1 MSRLPGGVGAE
12 RSRHPPR
19 GQGAGL
25 ARAWR
30 ARPATRWPRRAPCG
44 HRRRRRRSEPPN
56 RAENTVRRT
65 IFVAAALAAVLTAGG
80 AAAQDY
86 PNRPIRLVVAFA
98 AGGTTDFVARQLAEK
113 AKASL
118 GQNIV
123 VENKPGANGAIG
135 SEYVAKSEPDGY
147 TLFFS
152 TAGALAINP
161 SMRSD
166 LPYDPIKDFTPIVPV
181 ARNTVLFAVNPTL
194 GVATAQEMIARAKEK
209 PGTITVAITG
219 VGAISH
225 LAIEMLQVAAG
236 IKLQYVPYRG
246 AGQAV
251 ADFIGGQLNAMSAEV
266 PVLMPQIKAGKA
278 AILAV
283 SAQNRS
289 DVLPEVPTF
298 AELGYPDVIADN
310 WSGVLAPPKTP
321 AAIVARLNQA
331 FNAEVRR
338 RFAEN
343 GVSTIGGT
351 PEDLTELIKSE
362 TARWRKVV
370 KETGVKSE

>member
-1 MSRLPGGVGAE
+1 VL
-12 RSRHPPR
+12 
-19 GQGAGL
+19 
-25 ARAWR
+25 
-30 ARPATRWPRRAPCG
+30 
-44 HRRRRRRSEPPN
+44 
-56 RAENTVRRT
+56 
-65 IFVAAALAAVLTAGG
+65 AAALAAGG

-98 AGGTTDFVARQLAEK
+98 AGGTTDFVARQLAER

-118 GQNIV
+118 GQSIV

-135 SEYVAKSEPDGY
+135 AEYVAKSEPDGY

-161 SMRSD
+161 TMRSD

-225 LAIEMLQVAAG
+225 LAIEMLQIAAG

-278 AILAV
+278 TILAV

-331 FNAEVRR
+331 FNAVVRDPEVRR

>member
-1 MSRLPGGVGAE
+1 L
-12 RSRHPPR
+12 
-19 GQGAGL
+19 
-25 ARAWR
+25 
-30 ARPATRWPRRAPCG
+30 
-44 HRRRRRRSEPPN
+44 
-56 RAENTVRRT
+56 
-65 IFVAAALAAVLTAGG
+65 VAAALAAVLAAGG

-135 SEYVAKSEPDGY
+135 AEFVAKSEPDGY

-166 LPYDPIKDFTPIVPV
+166 LPYDPIKDFTPLVPI

-278 AILAV
+278 KILAV

-321 AAIVARLNQA
+321 PAIVARLNQA
-331 FNAEVRR
+331 FNAVVRDPEVRR
-338 RFAEN
+338 RFADN

-370 KETGVKSE
+370 KETGVKAE

>member
-1 MSRLPGGVGAE
+1 V
-12 RSRHPPR
+12 
-19 GQGAGL
+19 
-25 ARAWR
+25 
-30 ARPATRWPRRAPCG
+30 
-44 HRRRRRRSEPPN
+44 RRSS
-56 RAENTVRRT
+56 
-65 IFVAAALAAVLTAGG
+65 FVAAALAAVLAAGG

-98 AGGTTDFVARQLAEK
+98 AGGTTDFVARQLAER

-118 GQNIV
+118 GQSIV

-135 SEYVAKSEPDGY
+135 AEYVAKSEPDGY

-161 SMRSD
+161 TMRSD

-225 LAIEMLQVAAG
+225 LAIEMLQIAAG

-278 AILAV
+278 TILAV

-331 FNAEVRR
+331 FNAVVRDPEVRR

>member
-1 MSRLPGGVGAE
+1 M
-12 RSRHPPR
+12 
-19 GQGAGL
+19 
-25 ARAWR
+25 
-30 ARPATRWPRRAPCG
+30 
-44 HRRRRRRSEPPN
+44 RRSS
-56 RAENTVRRT
+56 
-65 IFVAAALAAVLTAGG
+65 FVAAALAAVLAAGG

-98 AGGTTDFVARQLAEK
+98 AGGTTDFVARQLAER

-118 GQNIV
+118 GQSIV

-135 SEYVAKSEPDGY
+135 AEYVAKSEPDGY

-161 SMRSD
+161 TMRSD

-225 LAIEMLQVAAG
+225 LAIEMLQIAAG

-278 AILAV
+278 TILAV

-321 AAIVARLNQA
+321 PAIVARLNQA
-331 FNAEVRR
+331 FNAVVRDPEVRR

-370 KETGVKSE
+370 KETGVKGE

>member
-1 MSRLPGGVGAE
+1 M
-12 RSRHPPR
+12 
-19 GQGAGL
+19 
-25 ARAWR
+25 
-30 ARPATRWPRRAPCG
+30 
-44 HRRRRRRSEPPN
+44 RRSSLV
-56 RAENTVRRT
+56 T
-65 IFVAAALAAVLTAGG
+65 AALAAILAAGG

-135 SEYVAKSEPDGY
+135 AEYVAKSEPDGY

-161 SMRSD
+161 SMRAD
-166 LPYDPIKDFTPIVPV
+166 LPYDPLKDFTPIVPV

-194 GVATAQEMIARAKEK
+194 GVTTAQEMIARAKEK

-278 AILAV
+278 KILAV

-331 FNAEVRR
+331 FNAVVRDPEVRR
-338 RFAEN
+338 RFADN

-370 KETGVKSE
+370 KETGVKAE

>member
-1 MSRLPGGVGAE
+1 V
-12 RSRHPPR
+12 
-19 GQGAGL
+19 
-25 ARAWR
+25 
-30 ARPATRWPRRAPCG
+30 
-44 HRRRRRRSEPPN
+44 
-56 RAENTVRRT
+56 
-65 IFVAAALAAVLTAGG
+65 LAAVLTAGG

-86 PNRPIRLVVAFA
+86 PTRPIRLIVAFA
-98 AGGTTDFVARQLAEK
+98 AGGTTDFVARQLAER

-135 SEYVAKSEPDGY
+135 AEFVAKSEPDGY

-225 LAIEMLQVAAG
+225 LAIEMLQIAAG

-278 AILAV
+278 TILAV

-321 AAIVARLNQA
+321 PAIVARLNQA
-331 FNAEVRR
+331 FNAVVRDPEVRR

-370 KETGVKSE
+370 KETGVKGGE

>member
-1 MSRLPGGVGAE
+1 V
-12 RSRHPPR
+12 
-19 GQGAGL
+19 
-25 ARAWR
+25 
-30 ARPATRWPRRAPCG
+30 
-44 HRRRRRRSEPPN
+44 RRSS
-56 RAENTVRRT
+56 
-65 IFVAAALAAVLTAGG
+65 IIAAALAAVLAAGS

-98 AGGTTDFVARQLAEK
+98 AGGTTDFVARQLAER

-135 SEYVAKSEPDGY
+135 AEFVAKSEPDGY

-166 LPYDPIKDFTPIVPV
+166 LPYDPIKDFTPIVPI

-225 LAIEMLQVAAG
+225 LAIEMLQIAAG
-236 IKLQYVPYRG
+236 IKMQYVPYRG

-278 AILAV
+278 KILAV

-331 FNAEVRR
+331 FNAVVRDPEVRR

-362 TARWRKVV
+362 TTRWRKVV
-370 KETGVKSE
+370 KETGVKGE

>member
-1 MSRLPGGVGAE
+1 M
-12 RSRHPPR
+12 
-19 GQGAGL
+19 
-25 ARAWR
+25 
-30 ARPATRWPRRAPCG
+30 
-44 HRRRRRRSEPPN
+44 RRSSF
-56 RAENTVRRT
+56 
-65 IFVAAALAAVLTAGG
+65 IAAALAAVLAAGG

-98 AGGTTDFVARQLAEK
+98 AGGTTDFVARQLAER

-118 GQNIV
+118 GQSIV

-135 SEYVAKSEPDGY
+135 AEYVAKSEPDGY

-225 LAIEMLQVAAG
+225 LAIEMLQIAAG

-278 AILAV
+278 TILAV

-298 AELGYPDVIADN
+298 AELGYPDVVADN

-331 FNAEVRR
+331 FNAVVRDPEVRR

>member
-1 MSRLPGGVGAE
+1 
-12 RSRHPPR
+12 
-19 GQGAGL
+19 
-25 ARAWR
+25 
-30 ARPATRWPRRAPCG
+30 
-44 HRRRRRRSEPPN
+44 
-56 RAENTVRRT
+56 VRRHLRRDLSV
-65 IFVAAALAAVLTAGG
+65 VAVLAAVLAAGG
-80 AAAQDY
+80 AGAQDY

-98 AGGTTDFVARQLAEK
+98 AGGTTDFVARQIAEK
-113 AKASL
+113 AKTPL
-118 GQNIV
+118 GQSIV

-135 SEYVAKSEPDGY
+135 ADYVSKADPDGY

-161 SMRSD
+161 SMRND
-166 LPYDPIKDFTPIVPV
+166 LPYDPISGFTPIVPV

-225 LAIEMLQVAAG
+225 LAIEMLQTAAG

-278 AILAV
+278 KVLAV
-283 SAQNRS
+283 SAQSRS
-289 DVLPEVPTF
+289 DVLPDVPTF
-298 AELGYPDVIADN
+298 AELGYPDVVADN
-310 WSGVLAPPKTP
+310 WSGVLAPPNTP
-321 AAIVARLNQA
+321 PAIVAKLNQA
-331 FNAEVRR
+331 FNAVVKDPGVRR
-338 RFAEN
+338 KLAEN

-351 PEDLTELIKSE
+351 PEDLTALIKSE
-362 TARWRKVV
+362 TARWQKVV
-370 KETGVKSE
+370 KETGIRAEQ

>member
-1 MSRLPGGVGAE
+1 V
-12 RSRHPPR
+12 
-19 GQGAGL
+19 
-25 ARAWR
+25 
-30 ARPATRWPRRAPCG
+30 
-44 HRRRRRRSEPPN
+44 RRSS
-56 RAENTVRRT
+56 
-65 IFVAAALAAVLTAGG
+65 IVAAAVAAVLAAGG

-86 PNRPIRLVVAFA
+86 PSRPIRLVVAFA
-98 AGGTTDFVARQLAEK
+98 AGGTTDFVARQIAEK

-118 GQNIV
+118 GQSIV

-135 SEYVAKSEPDGY
+135 ADFVAKSEPDGY

-194 GVATAQEMIARAKEK
+194 GVATAQEMIARAKDK

-225 LAIEMLQVAAG
+225 LAIEMLQLAAG

-278 AILAV
+278 KILAV
-283 SAQNRS
+283 SAQSRS
-289 DVLPEVPTF
+289 DVLPDVPTF
-298 AELGYPDVIADN
+298 AELGYPDVVADN
-310 WSGVLAPPKTP
+310 WSGVLAPPNTP
-321 AAIVARLNQA
+321 RAIVARLNQA
-331 FNAEVRR
+331 FNAVVRDPEVRR

-351 PEDLTELIKSE
+351 PEDLTELIRSE

-370 KETGVKSE
+370 KDTGVKAE

>member
-1 MSRLPGGVGAE
+1 V
-12 RSRHPPR
+12 
-19 GQGAGL
+19 
-25 ARAWR
+25 
-30 ARPATRWPRRAPCG
+30 
-44 HRRRRRRSEPPN
+44 RRSS
-56 RAENTVRRT
+56 
-65 IFVAAALAAVLTAGG
+65 IIAAALAAVLAAGG

-98 AGGTTDFVARQLAEK
+98 AGGTTDFVARQLAER

-135 SEYVAKSEPDGY
+135 AEFVAKSEPDGY

-225 LAIEMLQVAAG
+225 LAIEMLQIAAG

-278 AILAV
+278 KILAV

-289 DVLPEVPTF
+289 EVLPEVPTF
-298 AELGYPDVIADN
+298 AELGYPDVVADN

-321 AAIVARLNQA
+321 PAIVARLNQA
-331 FNAEVRR
+331 FNAVVRDPEVRR

-351 PEDLTELIKSE
+351 PEDLTELIRSE

-370 KETGVKSE
+370 KETGVKGE

>member
-1 MSRLPGGVGAE
+1 V
-12 RSRHPPR
+12 
-19 GQGAGL
+19 
-25 ARAWR
+25 
-30 ARPATRWPRRAPCG
+30 
-44 HRRRRRRSEPPN
+44 RRSSF
-56 RAENTVRRT
+56 
-65 IFVAAALAAVLTAGG
+65 IAATLAAVLAAGG

-86 PNRPIRLVVAFA
+86 PTRPIRLIVAFA
-98 AGGTTDFVARQLAEK
+98 AGGTTDFVARQLAER

-135 SEYVAKSEPDGY
+135 AEFVAKSEPDGY

-166 LPYDPIKDFTPIVPV
+166 LPYDPIKDFTPIVPI

-225 LAIEMLQVAAG
+225 LAIEMLQIAAG
-236 IKLQYVPYRG
+236 IKMQYVPYRG

-251 ADFIGGQLNAMSAEV
+251 ADFIGGQLYAMSAEV

-278 AILAV
+278 KILAV

-289 DVLPEVPTF
+289 DVLLEVPTF
-298 AELGYPDVIADN
+298 AELGYPDVVADN

-331 FNAEVRR
+331 FNAVVRDPEVRR

-362 TARWRKVV
+362 TSRWRKVV
-370 KETGVKSE
+370 KETGVKGE